1 MTVALP
7 DIIGRDEASALGLKR
22 FFTGNP
28 CKRGH
33 VAERD
38 VDSRECM
45 ECSRERGRKRRAADP
60 EGYREYG
67 RKWRAANP
75 QKAREYQRRWRAA
88 NKDKRAARGR
98 GSPSG
103 PPLSCVRTRSTNGEP
118 QPRGEQRAPD
128 QSLTEPD
135 RSACNRG
142 KSLDPKHKR
151 ALGGRAGVPARP
163 GNNRTWQSCFS
174 PKI

>member
-1 MTVALP
+1 MTIALP
-7 DIIGRDEASALGLKR
+7 DIIGRNEASALGLKR

-75 QKAREYQRRWRAA
+75 EKAREYQRRWWAA
-88 NKDKRAARGR
+88 NKDKRAGHVERF
-98 GSPSG
+98 
-103 PPLSCVRTRSTNGEP
+103 T
-118 QPRGEQRAPD
+118 
-128 QSLTEPD
+128 
-135 RSACNRG
+135 
-142 KSLDPKHKR
+142 KR
-151 ALGGRAGVPARP
+151 AAAQLRKDRINKRQAAAQR
-163 GNNRTWQSCFS
+163 
-174 PKI
+174 

>member
-1 MTVALP
+1 MTIDLP
-7 DIIGRDEASALGLKR
+7 SIISRDEARALGLKR

-45 ECSRERGRKRRAADP
+45 DCSRERARKRRAADP

-75 QKAREYQRRWRAA
+75 EKPREYQRRWWAA
-88 NKDKRAARGR
+88 NKDKRAGHEKR
-98 GSPSG
+98 
-103 PPLSCVRTRSTNGEP
+103 
-118 QPRGEQRAPD
+118 
-128 QSLTEPD
+128 LT
-135 RSACNRG
+135 
-142 KSLDPKHKR
+142 KR
-151 ALGGRAGVPARP
+151 AAAQLRKDRINKRQAAAQRKAARAASELTGA
-163 GNNRTWQSCFS
+163 GQAGL
-174 PKI
+174 

>member
-1 MTVALP
+1 MTIALP
-7 DIIGRDEASALGLKR
+7 DIIGRNEASALGLKR

-75 QKAREYQRRWRAA
+75 EKPREYQRRWWAA
-88 NKDKRAARGR
+88 NKDKRAA
-98 GSPSG
+98 
-103 PPLSCVRTRSTNGEP
+103 
-118 QPRGEQRAPD
+118 PR
-128 QSLTEPD
+128 LT
-135 RSACNRG
+135 
-142 KSLDPKHKR
+142 KR
-151 ALGGRAGVPARP
+151 AAAQLRKDRINKRQAAAQRKAARAASELNGA
-163 GNNRTWQSCFS
+163 GQAGL
-174 PKI
+174 

>member
-45 ECSRERGRKRRAADP
+45 ECSRERTRKRRAADP

-75 QKAREYQRRWRAA
+75 EKPREYQRRWWAA
-88 NKDKRAARGR
+88 NKDKRAA
-98 GSPSG
+98 
-103 PPLSCVRTRSTNGEP
+103 
-118 QPRGEQRAPD
+118 PR
-128 QSLTEPD
+128 LT
-135 RSACNRG
+135 
-142 KSLDPKHKR
+142 KR
-151 ALGGRAGVPARP
+151 AAAQLRKDRINKRQAAAQQKAARAASELHGA
-163 GNNRTWQSCFS
+163 GQAGL
-174 PKI
+174 